1 MALIV
6 TSAKMAALALVAATA
21 TVSSSAAPNTPYMV
35 NNGFTANTMMI
46 RQCGSQMW
54 AVGKFSS
61 IGSPGHSAVTRNNIV
76 AFDQATGAIAAVDPN
91 VNGQV
96 DTITFS
102 PDCTS
107 AYIGGTFTTVGT
119 TTVKNIAKIS
129 TSTGAVDAA
138 FAHTAPGR
146 VAALLYINGHLLTGG
161 YFKTINGS
169 TGTTASF
176 LTSLSPTTGKTDGY
190 ANNLGITGTLPKDV
204 THIYKLFPNPART
217 RVVVDGVF
225 TSVLGT
231 SRKQAFVLD
240 LGASSVSLD
249 AWYAPVLNEA
259 CGAGGEQFYAK
270 GIGWSPDGSFL
281 YIASTGFRGATLCD
295 AVAKFSASASSNQ
308 SLIWINKTGGD
319 SLYSVVATS
328 TDVYVGGHNRWLNNP
343 QGVDSCGP
351 GCVSRPGIGDIDPTT
366 GLATAWNPGKTRGH
380 GALDVFLDSLGNL
393 WVSSDAAS
401 PGKCAGAFHPGICE
415 FPHS

>member
-1 MALIV
+1 MELV
-6 TSAKMAALALVAATA
+6 GPSKLAALVLVAATS
-21 TVSSSAAPNTPYMV
+21 TVSSAAAPSTPYLV
-35 NNGFTANTMMI
+35 NVGTTPSTTMM

-61 IGSPGHSAVTRNNIV
+61 IGSPGHSAVTRNNVV
-76 AFDQATGAIAAVDPN
+76 AFDQATGAVAAVDPN

-96 DTITFS
+96 NTITFS

-107 AYIGGTFTTVGT
+107 AYIGGKFTAVGT
-119 TTVKNIAKIS
+119 TAVKNIAKIS
-129 TSTGAVDAA
+129 TSTGLVDPA
-138 FAHTAPGR
+138 FGHNSSGQ
-146 VAALLYINGHLLTGG
+146 VSALLFIKGHLLTGG
-161 YFKTINGS
+161 FFATINGS
-169 TGTTASF
+169 TGSTSSY
-176 LTSLSPTTGKTDGY
+176 LTSLSPTTGKSDGY
-190 ANNLGITGTLPKDV
+190 ADNLGITGTLPKDV
-204 THIYKLFPNPART
+204 THIYKMFANPAGT
-217 RVVVDGVF
+217 RVAIDGVF
-225 TSVLGT
+225 TSVLGQT
-231 SRKQAFVLD
+231 RRQAFVLD
-240 LGASSVSLD
+240 LGASSVSMD

-270 GIGWSPDGSFL
+270 GLGWSPDGNFL

-295 AVAKFSASASSNQ
+295 AMAKFSASASSNQ
-308 SLIWINKTGGD
+308 QLIWINKTGGD
-319 SLYSVVATS
+319 SLYSVVATA

-351 GCVSRPGIGDIDPTT
+351 GCVPRPGVGDIDPTT
-366 GLATAWNPGKTRGH
+366 GLATAWNPTKTRGH
-380 GALDVFLDSLGNL
+380 GVLDLFLDSLGNL